1 MADQTFRAIIT
12 VLDRATAPLRAIR
25 DRVDALGRSTGL
37 NAIGRAAGTA
47 TLRVR
52 DLGQQLTSLALPLG
66 VLSATGGIAALTSTV
81 QGSVAAA
88 RQMGDVW
95 AQLGASTD
103 RQRGAID
110 ALRYSVQQAGGTA
123 EEASGAL
130 VRLRDVLAAAR
141 RGEDDQAAGLFRH
154 LGIALRDRNG
164 PRQAID
170 VLPQLARAFERVE
183 NPVGRARMAMV
194 LFGSASPAMIRG
206 IAELARSAD
215 RLRELGLVLPS
226 EAEVRGLTA
235 LGRSI
240 TDVGLALGSLRD
252 AIGAQLAPVLEPLV
266 RGLARWVA
274 ANRQIVAA
282 NVAEAVAGVADAL
295 ARVNWARFWQGA
307 QRAAETAG
315 RVVQALG
322 GARNAGL
329 LFAAILAG
337 PLLAGI
343 AGVAT
348 AFGALVAAVALNP
361 IGAAIVAGAAAIAG
375 AAVLIYRNWS
385 GITAFFGR
393 IWTRIRDG
401 FGPQVAWLRDVV
413 VGAFTWAANDVKRA
427 WESVAQA
434 FETVWRNITGP
445 FLEAWRQIEPVL
457 RELGVIG
464 STVAPQQGQGALSDP
479 DLQRLR
485 RERFRDRAT
494 GGGVIPQSAPGPGAA
509 AGGGL
514 LDVRVRFENAPAGM
528 RADATSRGTAIAP
541 PVLEVGYNFGRGY
554 AT

>member
-1 MADQTFRAIIT
+1 M
-12 VLDRATAPLRAIR
+12 
-25 DRVDALGRSTGL
+25 LGRSTGL

-66 VLSATGGIAALTSTV
+66 VLSAAGGIAALTSTV

-206 IAELARSAD
+206 IAELSQNAQ
-215 RLRELGLVLPS
+215 RLGNLGLVAPS
-226 EAEVRGLTA
+226 PQEVKNLES
-235 LGRSI
+235 LGRAS

-252 AIGAQLAPVLEPLV
+252 AIGAQLAPVLTPLV
-266 RGLARWVA
+266 EDFSKWVA
-274 ANRQIVAA
+274 SNREIVAL
-282 NVAEAVAGVADAL
+282 NVAEAVRGIAEALKQVNWEEFWKGTGQAARSLKDLYDHLGGSRTAGVAL
-295 ARVNWARFWQGA
+295 AAV
-307 QRAAETAG
+307 
-315 RVVQALG
+315 
-322 GARNAGL
+322 
-329 LFAAILAG
+329 LAG
-337 PLLAGI
+337 PLVAGI
-343 AGVAT
+343 AGVTT
-348 AFGALVAAVALNP
+348 ALGALAVALALNP

-494 GGGVIPQSAPGPGAA
+494 GGGGVILQSAPGPGAA

-514 LDVRVRFENAPAGM
+514 LDVRVRFENAPAGL

-541 PVLEVGYNFGRGY
+541 PVLEVGYAFGRGY

>member
-25 DRVDALGRSTGL
+25 DRIDTLGRSTGL

-66 VLSATGGIAALTSTV
+66 VLSAAGGIAALTSTV

-95 AQLGASTD
+95 AQLGATTD

-194 LFGSASPAMIRG
+194 AFGNASPAMIRG
-206 IAELARSAD
+206 IAELAQNAQ
-215 RLRELGLVLPS
+215 RLGNLGLVAPS
-226 EAEVRGLTA
+226 PQEVKNLES
-235 LGRSI
+235 LGRAS

-252 AIGAQLAPVLEPLV
+252 AIGAQLAPVLTPLV
-266 RGLARWVA
+266 EDFSKWVA
-274 ANRQIVAA
+274 SNREIVAL
-282 NVAEAVAGVADAL
+282 NVAEAVRGIAEALKQINWEEFWKGAGQAARSMKGLYDSLGGSRTAGVAL
-295 ARVNWARFWQGA
+295 AAV
-307 QRAAETAG
+307 
-315 RVVQALG
+315 
-322 GARNAGL
+322 
-329 LFAAILAG
+329 LAG
-337 PLLAGI
+337 PLVAGI
-343 AGVAT
+343 AGVTT
-348 AFGALVAAVALNP
+348 ALGALAVAIAVNP

-375 AAVLIYRNWS
+375 AAALIYRNWS
-385 GITAFFGR
+385 GITGFFGR

-413 VGAFTWAANDVKRA
+413 VGAFTWAANDVTRA
-427 WESVAQA
+427 WESVAQT
-434 FETVWRNITGP
+434 FEVVWRNITGP
-445 FLEAWRQIEPVL
+445 FLDAWRQIEPVL

-464 STVAPQQGQGALSDP
+464 STAAPQGQGALSDP

-494 GGGVIPQSAPGPGAA
+494 GGGVILQNAPGPGAA
-509 AGGGL
+509 AGGQ
-514 LDVRVRFENAPAGM
+514 LDVRVRFENAPAGL
-528 RADATSRGTAIAP
+528 RAEASSRGTAIAP
-541 PVLEVGYNFGRGY
+541 PVLEVGYNFGRAY